1 VDSRLIHRSADFLI
15 VFHHSYYDLVTD
27 FYEEAWAQ
35 SFHFCRFAPGES
47 FLQSLARHEHYL
59 AHRIGIDSSMTVL
72 DVGCGVGKPARQLAT
87 FTGCKVV
94 GLNNNAYQV
103 ERATAHAVREKLEER
118 VGFVGGDFMVSFFI
132 DRCSGCCRQ
141 ETN

>member
-1 VDSRLIHRSADFLI
+1 
-15 VFHHSYYDLVTD
+15 
-27 FYEEAWAQ
+27 
-35 SFHFCRFAPGES
+35 
-47 FLQSLARHEHYL
+47 
-59 AHRIGIDSSMTVL
+59 MTVL

-103 ERATAHAVREKLEER
+103 ERATAHAVLEKLEER
-118 VGFVGGDFMVSFFI
+118 VGFVGGDFMVSFFV